1 MVVGALAPDTRVK
14 RCHPKI
20 SEPGQDVAMAVGY
33 WRHSVA
39 TLADRSMMAVSLA
52 ASPAA
57 SAMANDDILTVRE
70 AGSKV
75 V

>member
-1 MVVGALAPDTRVK
+1 
-14 RCHPKI
+14 
-20 SEPGQDVAMAVGY
+20 
-33 WRHSVA
+33 
-39 TLADRSMMAVSLA
+39 MMAMMLA